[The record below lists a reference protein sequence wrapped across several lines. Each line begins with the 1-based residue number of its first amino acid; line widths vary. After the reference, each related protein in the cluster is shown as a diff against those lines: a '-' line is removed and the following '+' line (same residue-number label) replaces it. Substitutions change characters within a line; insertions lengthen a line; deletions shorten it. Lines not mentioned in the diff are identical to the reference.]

1 MIFFIYQVVNKKE
14 ESNMTLKQ
22 EKNRAKF
29 LDSRLD
35 DETAAKVEKW
45 NLALLAVT
53 LLSLCDAGGL

>member
-1 MIFFIYQVVNKKE
+1 
-14 ESNMTLKQ
+14 MTLKQ

-35 DETAAKVEKW
+35 DETASKVEKW

-53 LLSLCDAGGL
+53 AAACFVLLFLTSS